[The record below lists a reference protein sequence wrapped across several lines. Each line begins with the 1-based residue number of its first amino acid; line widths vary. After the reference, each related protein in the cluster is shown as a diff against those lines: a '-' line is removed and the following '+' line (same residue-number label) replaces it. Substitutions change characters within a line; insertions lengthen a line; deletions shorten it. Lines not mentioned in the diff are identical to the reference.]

1 MQPSGV
7 AAAAHRLTS
16 ARMVAVVRLARDRVW
31 PPIVPAALSWSLLF
45 GYQWAFYLSYKGHQP
60 TVFAYYSGVLG
71 DGLLI
76 PAVNVACFLVLRHL
90 ALSIPWRRLPLYVM
104 LGLVTALSAFLMQGK
119 LDWVNWSMPSPFH
132 WSEVGQF
139 HFLVMW
145 AEISYLYIV
154 LATAVNNWSEL
165 RRDSSAWRGFWAGW
179 VGLALFAGT
188 LAADYIH

>member
-1 MQPSGV
+1 MRRP
-7 AAAAHRLTS
+7 AIATAAHGLTS
-16 ARMVAVVRLARDRVW
+16 AGMVAVVRLARDRVW
-31 PPIVPAALSWSLLF
+31 PPILPAAVSWALLF
-45 GYQWAFYLSYKGHQP
+45 GYQWAFYLSYKGHMH

-76 PAVNVACFLVLRHL
+76 PAVNVAGFAVLRQL
-90 ALSIPWRRLPLYVM
+90 APEIPWRRLPLYAL
-104 LGLVTALSAFLMQGK
+104 LGLLTAVSAFLMQGQ

-145 AEISYLYIV
+145 AEISYLYLV
-154 LATAVNNWSEL
+154 LVTAVNNWPAL
-165 RRDSSAWRGFWAGW
+165 RQESSAWRAFWAGW
-179 VGLALFAGT
+179 LGLVLFAGT